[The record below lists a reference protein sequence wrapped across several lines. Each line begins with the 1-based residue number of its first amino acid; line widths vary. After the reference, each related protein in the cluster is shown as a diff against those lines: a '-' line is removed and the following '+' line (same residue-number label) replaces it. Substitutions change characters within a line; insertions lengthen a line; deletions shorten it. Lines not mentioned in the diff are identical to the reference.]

1 MQNPT
6 PMTLGNMRANGVRTR
21 IRKSSLLIS
30 GILVLLAGCGPNET
44 AKKEKR
50 PPSADEMKLNEHLKM
65 IGDQNRDDASYLQQL
80 HSSLKV
86 TDGMILVEDFFPSQ
100 IVALPVTSNWSVS
113 CGIEGFYVAFGNA
126 VSGSINDGNGG
137 VENAAKITFSIALID
152 RERCKT
158 LASLIA
164 KDVQRTLS
172 AQ

>member
-1 MQNPT
+1 MIP
-6 PMTLGNMRANGVRTR
+6 GDMRENGVCAR
-21 IRKSSLLIS
+21 IRKSSLLIF

-50 PPSADEMKLNEHLKM
+50 SPSADEMKLNEHFKM

-86 TDGMILVEDFFPSQ
+86 TDGMMVVEDSTISP

-126 VSGSINDGNGG
+126 VSGDINGGNGS
-137 VENAAKITFSIALID
+137 VENAAKITFSIALVD
-152 RERCKT
+152 RERCRT
-158 LASLIA
+158 LAPLIA